1 MQGRQ
6 NAEIVFSRTRG
17 HCVTIVSLVSE
28 NFKNTIPVLM
38 AFKDENWWK
47 TDPSDEAVQ

>member
-1 MQGRQ
+1 MQKSCFPVLEAS
-6 NAEIVFSRTRG
+6 N
-17 HCVTIVSLVSE
+17 CVTIVSLVSE